1 LLVGPTLSSGE
12 HNAIDAWLPRT
23 SKNSTSTHSVNKG
36 KKKGKR
42 RQDRD
47 CCAPVRRGCP
57 RRGHNTSSRC
67 YRFLMY
73 IGLRTSDTLHKK
85 PCRIGPEIPESID
98 FAPTTDLRYDRG
110 VMAEGNT
117 GSVLG
122 VDAGM
127 AARALGGALLIA
139 IIAAIIVTLV
149 SLAMFLRAP
158 IYEPTARVWV
168 QRELRIGPPSPG
180 PDKRLTETTAAMVR
194 LAASDSVAKE
204 ARRSLG
210 LQAGSAELL
219 ENLEIDRVQG
229 TTFIDLTY
237 RGTDRKKATQTVN
250 ALARVASERLSE
262 APGKNLAAI
271 VWEEAQVPPA
281 VPEPK
286 PLRNGLLT
294 LVVVWA
300 LYAGLTLAML
310 AVLRR

>member
-1 LLVGPTLSSGE
+1 
-12 HNAIDAWLPRT
+12 
-23 SKNSTSTHSVNKG
+23 
-36 KKKGKR
+36 
-42 RQDRD
+42 
-47 CCAPVRRGCP
+47 
-57 RRGHNTSSRC
+57 
-67 YRFLMY
+67 M
-73 IGLRTSDTLHKK
+73 GL
-85 PCRIGPEIPESID
+85 EIPESTLPRRWA
-98 FAPTTDLRYDRG
+98 FATIG
-110 VMAEGNT
+110 AVMAEENT

-127 AARALGGALLIA
+127 AARALGGALLYTLPIA

-149 SLAMFLRAP
+149 SLAMFLREP

-168 QRELRIGPPSPG
+168 QRELLISPPAPG
-180 PDKRLTETTAAMVR
+180 PDKRLTETTPAMVR
-194 LAASDSVAKE
+194 LAASRPVAEE

-219 ENLEIDRVQG
+219 DNLEIARVRG

-250 ALARVASERLSE
+250 TLARVASQRLSE
-262 APGKNLAAI
+262 AGRKNLTAV
-271 VWEEAQVPPA
+271 VWEKAQVPPA

-294 LVVVWA
+294 LVGVWA
-300 LYAGLTLAML
+300 LYAGLTLTML